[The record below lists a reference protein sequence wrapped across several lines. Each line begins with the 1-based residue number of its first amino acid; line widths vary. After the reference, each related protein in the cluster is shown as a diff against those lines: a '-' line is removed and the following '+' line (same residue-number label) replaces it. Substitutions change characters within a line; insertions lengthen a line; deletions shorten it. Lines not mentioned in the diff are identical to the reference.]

1 MRAVLPIRV
10 ASVDVDVDVE
20 PHGRATVSTHPHPL
34 RCSMF
39 DVERSAAGACVVL
52 MRGAV
57 LGPHC
62 LQFDARIVCAKRG

>member
-1 MRAVLPIRV
+1 
-10 ASVDVDVDVE
+10 
-20 PHGRATVSTHPHPL
+20 
-34 RCSMF
+34 MF